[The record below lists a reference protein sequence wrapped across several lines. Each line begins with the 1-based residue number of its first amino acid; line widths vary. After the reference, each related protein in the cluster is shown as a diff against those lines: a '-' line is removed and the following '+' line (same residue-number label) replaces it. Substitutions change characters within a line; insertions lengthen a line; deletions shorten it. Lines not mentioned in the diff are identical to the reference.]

1 MLTTDFP
8 RASVDPTHRAL
19 IDETFFG
26 QALAHTIRD
35 TPDGAALREVLL
47 CPAARDYL
55 ISYCLNEAGAHRVL
69 GFALALGRGA
79 EHAEHAV
86 AAYTTAAFAA
96 LALGHRE
103 RGILLLGIALEAEE
117 NHGSEYALARLLMH
131 GICQSHLPAAA
142 YREIARRTRCRLR

>member
-26 QALAHTIRD
+26 QSLAHTIRD
-35 TPDGAALREVLL
+35 TPDGAALREALL

-55 ISYCLNEAGAHRVL
+55 ITYCLNEAGAHRVL
-69 GFALALGRGA
+69 GLALALGRGRGRGA
-79 EHAEHAV
+79 ERADHKV

-96 LALGHRE
+96 LALGRRE
-103 RGILLLGIALEAEE
+103 RGIVLLDAALEAEIR
-117 NHGSEYALARLLMH
+117 GREY
-131 GICQSHLPAAA
+131 
-142 YREIARRTRCRLR
+142 